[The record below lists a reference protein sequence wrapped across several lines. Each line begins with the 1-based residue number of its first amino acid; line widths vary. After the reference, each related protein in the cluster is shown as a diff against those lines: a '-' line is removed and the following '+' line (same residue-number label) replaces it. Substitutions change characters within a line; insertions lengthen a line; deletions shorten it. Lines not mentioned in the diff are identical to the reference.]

1 MTLNI
6 LDLNLRKIGHWIN
19 DTWTAPVTENLKGC
33 VNTRVSAFMSRLNPF
48 CNSIIYLSGFLL
60 EFEVGGGKGGTKF
73 VDSVS
78 LDFCLSFLA

>member
-48 CNSIIYLSGFLL
+48 CNSINYLSGFLL
-60 EFEVGGGKGGTKF
+60 QFEVGRGTKF

-78 LDFCLSFLA
+78 LHFCLSFLA